1 MRTGALVLLCLCAAA
16 ARAQNDANL
25 NTARSETASQDIDQ
39 SQAQQQAVALLKSRI
54 QEDPSVATAVASRI
68 ERSSFGP
75 KITQSMDADTR
86 LQQVQDWVTK
96 DPDTAALMAVGL
108 LGDDATG
115 THDFETAA
123 NQSVDNSAHFEFNPN
138 SKKNLYGRLKKSGLD
153 SKLFNK
159 QGAGMAPEEQRELL
173 RTMFEGQGGQSGKII
188 TQELEGNGGN
198 TAHGGVVGQGG
209 FDNSY
214 FNRLSG
220 GNLHGYSPQLQALQ
234 SSLNRRR
241 VPGAPPLI
249 ETGMLDY
256 QTLSY
261 PSYGMKYDI
270 SNLEQRLRLEQNFF
284 LAKALGIEKQFTADQ
299 LLDPS
304 VEAKLKSQ
312 AAAKGI
318 KLPDRFNQRELAI
331 ERAAAAV
338 KTFDSAALPARD
350 PMRISKGLLQSL
362 GSKQKEAARWI
373 TAASLEEELE
383 RLDQQASFMSA
394 ELIMAID
401 HAPVEEGTR
410 TSYKRRGEDYK
421 KKLDT
426 IKANDAAAITRLES
440 DSWLSQVDS
449 IETSLDSNVDLRRN
463 LVRNIQDFVNTP
475 FRLDALYSNKP
486 RWRQWVDDCVKAY
499 LPTIA
504 YSRDLIATDRQRGL
518 LKDIFSKIASGD
530 LDAAHTILASYEP
543 GRPATSR

>member
-1 MRTGALVLLCLCAAA
+1 MRIGALILLCLCAAA
-16 ARAQNDANL
+16 ARAQNDGNL
-25 NTARSETASQDIDQ
+25 GAAQSETASQDIDQ
-39 SQAQQQAVALLKSRI
+39 GQAQQQAVAALKSQI
-54 QEDPSVATAVASRI
+54 QQDPTIALAVASRI

-86 LQQVQDWVTK
+86 LQQVQDWVNK
-96 DPDTAALMAVGL
+96 DPDTASLMAVGL
-108 LGDDATG
+108 LGDDASG

-123 NQSVDNSAHFEFNPN
+123 NQAVDNSAHFEFNPN

-198 TAHGGVVGQGG
+198 TPHGGVVGQGG

-234 SSLNRRR
+234 NSLNRRR

-270 SNLEQRLRLEQNFF
+270 SNLEERLRLEQNYF

-299 LLDPS
+299 LLDQS
-304 VEAKLKSQ
+304 IEAKLKAQ
-312 AAAKGI
+312 AAAKEI
-318 KLPDRFNQRELAI
+318 KLPPGFAQRELAI

-338 KTFDSAALPARD
+338 KTFDAAALPARD
-350 PMRISKGLLQSL
+350 PMRISKALLQSL

-383 RLDQQASFMSA
+383 RLDQQETFMSA
-394 ELIMAID
+394 ELLSAID
-401 HAPVEEGTR
+401 HAPVDEGSR
-410 TSYKRRGEDYK
+410 SSYKRRGGDYK
-421 KKLDT
+421 KKLET
-426 IKANDAAAITRLES
+426 IKSNDNAAIDSLQS
-440 DSWLSQVDS
+440 DDWLSKVDAVGA
-449 IETSLDSNVDLRRN
+449 SLDSNVGLRKD

-475 FRLDALYSNKP
+475 FRLDALNSNRP
-486 RWRQWVDDCVKAY
+486 RWRQWVDDCVKVY

-504 YSRDLIATDRQRGL
+504 YSRELIGADRQRAL
-518 LKDIFSKIASGD
+518 LKDVFMKIASGD

-543 GRPATSR
+543 GRKQ